1 MNMFLLQTIELKGL
15 MKNMFVYDWL
25 IYLVYDTN
33 KDELI
38 TSR

>member
-15 MKNMFVYDWL
+15 MKNMFVYDWP
-25 IYLVYDTN
+25 IYLVYDKN